1 MLLKLVTGQ
10 EQPKVTVRVLSVI
23 FSPNLQDSCFAVMS
37 LLVRGCLTWANK
49 YNTLA
54 SEKPFISG
62 SVSKISIHRR
72 QLCSAQ
78 HDQPTAGRSTGEGH
92 LGKTPESALRWLL
105 IDGSHQSGDRKIKIK
120 KICKIGSSH
129 NSFIGNWQEIWKPKG
144 GRQKWKWN
152 YPYVRQLYIPKL
164 RLGSVTKITFNWAT
178 NARITT
184 TTQRHN
190 VSSDWLSLS
199 STHLVFTLYHEYI
212 CTNYYSPAGNHG

>member
-92 LGKTPESALRWLL
+92 LGKTPESTLRWLL
-105 IDGSHQSGDRKIKIK
+105 IDGSHQSGDRKIKK
-120 KICKIGSSH
+120 K
-129 NSFIGNWQEIWKPKG
+129 N
-144 GRQKWKWN
+144 
-152 YPYVRQLYIPKL
+152 VVKL
-164 RLGSVTKITFNWAT
+164 VLVTI
-178 NARITT
+178 
-184 TTQRHN
+184 
-190 VSSDWLSLS
+190 LSLEIGKRFENQREGVRNENGIIHMS
-199 STHLVFTLYHEYI
+199 DS
-212 CTNYYSPAGNHG
+212 CTFQSWGSDLLPK